1 MSLKTQITTKFDYK
15 EWDNLLM
22 KIPHSTAFQM
32 SCNYEPYKIAF
43 GSIPLYVT
51 VEDSTGKILGQ
62 LLAVQ
67 HFQNFTRESD
77 SFIQSLTSK
86 LNIGS
91 IINWHYGPIIHDN
104 ERSEEIIK
112 NILEALDKFC
122 IENKVLLIKGS
133 SPIDSKTEHQNCF
146 TKHQFQNTAWDTWI
160 TSLKPELNSIYDSL
174 HNKTRY
180 DVRKGEKANLVFEI
194 VSDRSVLDEWMEV
207 KFFENKNKKELIK
220 KYEKFNDSTWEILY
234 KPGYEKMFVARLDE
248 QLISGIANKLFNH
261 NVVQHAV
268 VNSVKKIQG
277 GSFVTWNT
285 IKWSKENKF
294 FTYDMG
300 GANPSPISNKE
311 KGIRHFK
318 SKWSGTKYNFELVT
332 KSYNKNKLKLFRTLN
347 SPNLIRDKIS
357 SFFE

>member
-207 KFFENKNKKELIK
+207 KFFENKNKKEI
-220 KYEKFNDSTWEILY
+220 I
-234 KPGYEKMFVARLDE
+234 
-248 QLISGIANKLFNH
+248 
-261 NVVQHAV
+261 
-268 VNSVKKIQG
+268 
-277 GSFVTWNT
+277 
-285 IKWSKENKF
+285 
-294 FTYDMG
+294 
-300 GANPSPISNKE
+300 
-311 KGIRHFK
+311 
-318 SKWSGTKYNFELVT
+318 
-332 KSYNKNKLKLFRTLN
+332 
-347 SPNLIRDKIS
+347 
-357 SFFE
+357 

>member
-1 MSLKTQITTKFDYK
+1 MSLKTQINTKFDYK

-32 SCNYEPYKIAF
+32 SCNYDPYKIAF

-77 SFIQSLTSK
+77 SLIQSLTSK

-91 IINWHYGPIIHDN
+91 IINWHYGPIVHDD
-104 ERSEEIIK
+104 ERSEEIVK
-112 NILEALDKFC
+112 NILEALDKYC

-133 SPIDSKTEHQNCF
+133 SPVDSKTQHRNCF
-146 TKHQFQNTAWDTWI
+146 TKYQFENISWETLI

-180 DVRKGEKANLVFEI
+180 DVRKGEKANLVFET

-220 KYEKFNDSTWEILY
+220 KYEKFNDLTWEILY
-234 KPGYEKMFVARLDE
+234 KPEYEKMFVARLDE
-248 QLISGIANKLFNH
+248 QLISGIANKLFNY
-261 NVVQHAV
+261 
-268 VNSVKKIQG
+268 
-277 GSFVTWNT
+277 NT
-285 IKWSKENKF
+285 ILNIKNEHFAGIKNHQYKIWSLIQFNSWYEEN
-294 FTYDMG
+294 Y
-300 GANPSPISNKE
+300 
-311 KGIRHFK
+311 
-318 SKWSGTKYNFELVT
+318 
-332 KSYNKNKLKLFRTLN
+332 
-347 SPNLIRDKIS
+347 
-357 SFFE
+357 